1 MAMFSSGGA
10 FSSFVKIFSRSRDT
24 IQAVTN
30 FAKQNTL
37 PILMQEQMIAHFHMK
52 YRTDIEGLQQ
62 QEIMFTFGKARVP
75 IIKFLEKKSGL
86 AFDKWR
92 EVGTVFR
99 FSATTTSASFVLR
112 KHYCNLLYHYEQV
125 HFFNVKGPLYS
136 PSSDSVSGSKH
147 SWRSELAIVEYSP
160 KPVNHTNKNI
170 LNILKTSVLLGHF
183 LEINL
188 RPQQKE

>member
-86 AFDKWR
+86 AFD
-92 EVGTVFR
+92 V
-99 FSATTTSASFVLR
+99 R

-170 LNILKTSVLLGHF
+170 LNILKVKIDGD
-183 LEINL
+183 NW
-188 RPQQKE
+188 

>member
-86 AFDKWR
+86 AFDVR
-92 EVGTVFR
+92 EEMEG
-99 FSATTTSASFVLR
+99 SGNCLQVLSDNH
-112 KHYCNLLYHYEQV
+112 KCLFCAQETLLQSSL
-125 HFFNVKGPLYS
+125 PLRTN
-136 PSSDSVSGSKH
+136 SVSGSKH

>member
-86 AFDKWR
+86 AFDVRNGGKW
-92 EVGTVFR
+92 EL
-99 FSATTTSASFVLR
+99 S
-112 KHYCNLLYHYEQV
+112 
-125 HFFNVKGPLYS
+125 
-136 PSSDSVSGSKH
+136 SGSQRQPQVPLLC
-147 SWRSELAIVEYSP
+147 SGNTTAIFFTI
-160 KPVNHTNKNI
+160 TNKFTS
-170 LNILKTSVLLGHF
+170 LMLKIQF
-183 LEINL
+183 LAASTPGDL
-188 RPQQKE
+188 S